1 MTISSLYLLQPTRA
15 DQNVI
20 KKATSEI
27 RYDTKFGMCSYKD
40 DKKNFNKTQNECLL
54 QKLLWFQ
61 DMHWGSIVEFNNTI
75 WHNGLIGAKRIL
87 TLDEESSFQGL
98 TQSLWGKSSEIPRQ
112 KCTNKRVMNY
122 QFSP

>member
-1 MTISSLYLLQPTRA
+1 
-15 DQNVI
+15 
-20 KKATSEI
+20 
-27 RYDTKFGMCSYKD
+27 MCSYKD

-98 TQSLWGKSSEIPRQ
+98 TQSLWGKRPEIPRQ
-112 KCTNKRVMNY
+112 KCSNKRVMNY
-122 QFSP
+122 QFLQ